1 MLGELKIQERIQY
14 TLSLSKA
21 DQTEVVFIGEAEQ
34 LTRFANSHIHQ
45 NVAKEDIDLRVRV
58 VVGKKIGIASTND
71 LGDVA
76 LQSAVESAMTAASFQ
91 QDNPDFISLPEPQT
105 VQQVEGFI
113 AETAACTPEKRAQAV
128 RSICL
133 PSREQGLNASGA
145 FATRTFEYAVGNSL
159 GLLVYYTTTLADL
172 RTVVMSDSG
181 SGYAA
186 ASSLDVDEIDA
197 ESLGREARDKAL
209 RSSNPADMP
218 PGEYTVIL
226 EEYAVSLLIAYL
238 AYMGFGAQA
247 LQEGRSFMV
256 GKLGERVTG
265 EKISIWDDGLDP
277 RNLPMPFDFE
287 GVLKQRVDFIT
298 KGVASGV
305 VYDTYTAGRQEGKE
319 STGHA
324 LPAPNNI
331 GPFPWNIAMESGNA
345 TKEEMLASTKRGL
358 WVSRL
363 HYVRPVRPQKA
374 IITGMTRDG
383 TFLIED
389 GEIVGPVK
397 NMRFTQSILEA
408 LSDVEML
415 CQDTKLGREGFMEN
429 FIGGVRVPA
438 VKIGR
443 FTFTSAT
450 EF

>member
-1 MLGELKIQERIQY
+1 
-14 TLSLSKA
+14 
-21 DQTEVVFIGEAEQ
+21 
-34 LTRFANSHIHQ
+34 
-45 NVAKEDIDLRVRV
+45 
-58 VVGKKIGIASTND
+58 
-71 LGDVA
+71 
-76 LQSAVESAMTAASFQ
+76 
-91 QDNPDFISLPEPQT
+91 
-105 VQQVEGFI
+105 VQQVERFI

-128 RSICL
+128 RSICR
-133 PSREQGLNASGA
+133 PSRERGLNASGA
-145 FATRTFEYAVGNSL
+145 FATRSFEYAVGNSL
-159 GLLVYYTTTLADL
+159 GVLVYYPATLADL
-172 RTVVMSDSG
+172 RTVIMSDSG
-181 SGYAA
+181 SGYSA

-197 ESLGREARDKAL
+197 ESLGREAMDKAL

-247 LQEGRSFMV
+247 LQEGR
-256 GKLGERVTG
+256 
-265 EKISIWDDGLDP
+265 
-277 RNLPMPFDFE
+277 
-287 GVLKQRVDFIT
+287 
-298 KGVASGV
+298 ASGV

-324 LPAPNNI
+324 LPAPSSI

-363 HYVRPVRPQKA
+363 HYVRPVHPQKA

-415 CQDTKLGREGFMEN
+415 GQDTKLGREGFMEN

>member
-76 LQSAVESAMTAASFQ
+76 LQRAVESAMTAASFQ
-91 QDNPDFISLPEPQT
+91 QDNLDFISLPEPQT

-145 FATRTFEYAVGNSL
+145 FATRSFEYAVGNSL
-159 GLLVYYTTTLADL
+159 GLLVYYPTTLADL
-172 RTVVMSDSG
+172 RTVIMSDSG
-181 SGYAA
+181 SGYAGD
-186 ASSLDVDEIDA
+186 SSLDVDEIDA
-197 ESLGREARDKAL
+197 ESLGREAMDKAL

-287 GVLKQRVDFIT
+287 GVPKQRVDFIT

-324 LPAPNNI
+324 LPAPSSI

-363 HYVRPVRPQKA
+363 HYVRPVHPQKA

-415 CQDTKLGREGFMEN
+415 GQDTKLGREGFMEN